1 MRAAR
6 TVIAVVIILAFAV
19 ACSSTYK
26 SKPQLNYYHGQNVP
40 GEYFKILKATPAE
53 ITFEI
58 RIEFPQ
64 KKMYHLILDGNQP
77 VAQGW
82 YSTIRA
88 GGQVYTVTLK
98 PEEGQ
103 AFEPGKT
110 YRLCVGDQSPEA
122 VQMSSNNYMCKVDYT
137 FVFQNK

>member
-1 MRAAR
+1 MRTGR
-6 TVIAVVIILAFAV
+6 TVLALCLILSFAV

-26 SKPQLNYYHGQNVP
+26 SKPQLSYYHGQNVP
-40 GEYFKILKATPAE
+40 QEYFKILKAAPTG
-53 ITFEI
+53 ITFEV

-64 KKMYHLILDGNQP
+64 MKMYHLILEGNEP

-82 YSTIRA
+82 YSTVRA
-88 GGQVYTVTLK
+88 GGTVYTVTLR
-98 PEEGQ
+98 PEEGK

-110 YRLCVGDQSPEA
+110 YRLCIGDQSPQA
-122 VQMSSNNYMCKVDYT
+122 VQMTSNNYMCKVDYT

>member
-1 MRAAR
+1 MRIPR
-6 TVIAVVIILAFAV
+6 TVFAVCLILAFVA

-40 GEYFKILKATPAE
+40 GEYFKVLKATTAE
-53 ITFEI
+53 ITFEV

-64 KKMYHLILDGNQP
+64 MKMYHLILDGNEP

-82 YSTIRA
+82 HSTVRA

-98 PEEGQ
+98 PEEGK
-103 AFEPGKT
+103 AFEIGKT
-110 YRLCVGDQSPEA
+110 YRLCIGDQSPEA
-122 VQMSSNNYMCKVDYT
+122 VQMTSNNYMCKVDHT
-137 FVFQNK
+137 FVFQEK